1 MGQKLVSIK
10 FDAGSSPNLWNL
22 RYSPEF
28 RLEISSGSNW
38 QLVENYYPRI
48 TGTPVTYPVNVAET
62 KTLTNSV
69 IRDSIKNNK
78 RIAFLVEDEIKNW
91 RITMQ
96 DTFLTEGSVEI
107 LSSGSF
113 VGEN

>member
-10 FDAGSSPNLWNL
+10 FDAGSSPTLWNL
-22 RYSPEF
+22 RYNPEF
-28 RLEISSGSNW
+28 SLEILSGSNW
-38 QLVENYYPRI
+38 QPVENYYPRI
-48 TGTPVTYPVNVAET
+48 TETPVTYPVNVVET
-62 KTLTNSV
+62 RALTNSV

-78 RIAFLVEDEIKNW
+78 RIAFLVEDEINSW

-107 LSSGSF
+107 LGSGSF
-113 VGEN
+113 EN

>member
-22 RYSPEF
+22 RYNPEF

-48 TGTPVTYPVNVAET
+48 TGTPVTYPVDIAET
-62 KTLTNSV
+62 RPLTNSV

-78 RIAFLVEDEIKNW
+78 RIAFLVEDGISKWQIK
-91 RITMQ
+91 MQ
-96 DTFLTEGSVEI
+96 DKFLTEGDLEI
-107 LSSGSF
+107 IASGSF
-113 VGEN
+113 